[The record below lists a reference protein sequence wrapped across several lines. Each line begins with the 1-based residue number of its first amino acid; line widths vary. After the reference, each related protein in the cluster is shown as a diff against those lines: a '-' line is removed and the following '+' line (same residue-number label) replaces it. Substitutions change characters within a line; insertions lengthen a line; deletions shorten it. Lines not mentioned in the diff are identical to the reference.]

1 MQTLMCDYVLLHY
14 SLKTSVLILPHF
26 RALSFDFYFCDFK
39 NRKHQ
44 VCTWPWGIWDYISTL
59 RLGGPVFIGLSSCT
73 RPGDAKKFAFLGYFK
88 IQ

>member
-14 SLKTSVLILPHF
+14 SLKTSVLILPLF
-26 RALSFDFYFCDFK
+26 RALSFDFYFRDFK

-44 VCTWPWGIWDYISTL
+44 VCTWPRGIWDYISTL

-73 RPGDAKKFAFLGYFK
+73 RPGDAKKICFSRLF
-88 IQ
+88 